1 MKKFNKFFLI
11 TFFILMPWISQ
22 ACEFTKIP
30 VGTPVA
36 NLIEEYD
43 VLPEPDPDYADDTI
57 YKYTFNART
66 FCDNNELKEAIVY
79 VFLQNFK
86 LIAMKFETYHNDIK
100 KKDLYQFTSSN
111 VGFITDERVKDEK
124 WFGTTKLESDSRYI
138 LYSKSKSFDDR
149 ILESLLI
156 TKAEYSDLLY
166 GEFVEEG

>member
-1 MKKFNKFFLI
+1 M
-11 TFFILMPWISQ
+11 
-22 ACEFTKIP
+22 
-30 VGTPVA
+30 
-36 NLIEEYD
+36 
-43 VLPEPDPDYADDTI
+43 PEPDPDYADDTI

-66 FCDNNELKEAIVY
+66 FCDNNELKDAIFY
-79 VFLQNFK
+79 VFLQNFE
-86 LIAMKFETYHNDIK
+86 LIAMKFEPITMIL

-111 VGFITDERVKDEK
+111 VGFITDEKVKDEK